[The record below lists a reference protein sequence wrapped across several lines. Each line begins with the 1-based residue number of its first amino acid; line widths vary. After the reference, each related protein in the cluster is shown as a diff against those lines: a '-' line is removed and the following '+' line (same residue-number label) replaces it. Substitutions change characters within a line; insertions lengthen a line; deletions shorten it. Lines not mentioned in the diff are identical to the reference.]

1 MAGQTLDVPSP
12 AVQDYAKAIYSL
24 TTGGSRSAS
33 TTALAARL
41 ELTPGSVSS
50 MLRKLAEAGLVEH
63 IPYHGVRL
71 TAEGEQ
77 VALAVLR
84 RHRLLEAF
92 LAEILD
98 VPWDQVH
105 DEAEVLEH
113 VMSEDLAERIARKL
127 GDPAVDP
134 HGDPIPTR
142 EGTIEEASTLSLAE
156 FEAGERA
163 RLVRVSDSDPAM
175 LAHLSGLGL
184 TVGEVFE
191 LVERQPFEGPCVV
204 RFAGQT
210 HSLGI
215 GLARAMR
222 VEPQARR

>member
-1 MAGQTLDVPSP
+1 MPSA

-24 TTGGSRSAS
+24 TTTGAKSAS

-41 ELTPGSVSS
+41 ELTPGSVSA
-50 MLRKLAEAGLVEH
+50 MLRKLAEAQLVEH
-63 IPYHGVRL
+63 VPYHGVRL
-71 TAEGEQ
+71 TAEGER
-77 VALAVLR
+77 VAMAVLR
-84 RHRLLEAF
+84 RHRLLEVF

-98 VPWDQVH
+98 MPWERVH

-113 VMSEDLAERIARKL
+113 ALSEDLAERIARKL

-142 EGTIEEASTLSLAE
+142 EGTIDEPATVRLDELE
-156 FEAGERA
+156 PGEHA

-184 TVGEVFE
+184 AVGQALR
-191 LVERQPFEGPCVV
+191 LVERQPFDGPCVV
-204 RFAGQT
+204 RVDGAT
-210 HSLGI
+210 HPLGI
-215 GLARAMR
+215 ALARAMR
-222 VEPQARR
+222 VEREPSR